1 MDGFLSKPFKAAQLS
16 EIIGDVLR
24 AREGERSNEPA
35 DERVDERRI
44 ADLVRYIGHD
54 GIAEVLGCLEAEVA
68 DLAAS
73 LRGSALRR
81 DGDAFAR
88 ANRSLWTS
96 LSAAGFTAAAA
107 RCKAA
112 PSPALAPDEHAAG
125 QFADEVCGMVAAG
138 LTGAREAIDA
148 FRPSRDLH

>member
-16 EIIGDVLR
+16 ETIGNVLR
-24 AREGERSNEPA
+24 AHEGERSNQSS

-44 ADLVRYIGHD
+44 GDLVRHIGHE
-54 GIAEVLGCLEAEVA
+54 GVEEVLGCLEAEVA

-73 LRGSALRR
+73 LRGAALRR

-107 RCKAA
+107 RCKA
-112 PSPALAPDEHAAG
+112 PSPALLSDERAAE
-125 QFADEVCGMVAAG
+125 QFADDVCGMVAAG